1 MSEDKVANIFTNSIL
16 KTVEEGFSDV
26 AGLINEAPEFEVS
39 PEIMENDYS
48 KFTLVVIAGNLQLL
62 PQHFSTH
69 QEKRLTSLIL
79 DRFSAL
85 FQLGRHEFMAMVA
98 DYQKFLSKVNHPSTN
113 VLYAMSKA
121 VFFKYDL
128 GKHQEAYF
136 RKLNAPNPLFLKR
149 LDDVM
154 ENFIWDWDHLK
165 ENYNLNF
172 K

>member
-1 MSEDKVANIFTNSIL
+1 
-16 KTVEEGFSDV
+16 
-26 AGLINEAPEFEVS
+26 
-39 PEIMENDYS
+39 
-48 KFTLVVIAGNLQLL
+48 
-62 PQHFSTH
+62 
-69 QEKRLTSLIL
+69 
-79 DRFSAL
+79 
-85 FQLGRHEFMAMVA
+85 
-98 DYQKFLSKVNHPSTN
+98 
-113 VLYAMSKA
+113 MSKA